1 MVLPAYNEQGNI
13 LQVIDKIL
21 KILPSVT
28 YDFEIIA
35 VDDGSTDKTAD
46 ILVNLRASDA
56 RLKVIRHSRNLGYGA
71 SLRSGF
77 KEAEKELILYMD
89 ADQQFDISDVIR
101 LTAFIEDYD
110 IVVGF
115 REKRRDPIYRSFFS
129 YCFNLIVKSF
139 FGIKFQDINCGFKLF
154 KREALQKI
162 TLFSTGSIISAE
174 ILAKAGIHH
183 SRIKQVAVNHYP
195 RIYGRQTGS
204 SLKVIFAILW
214 EMGKL
219 KMQMAKLPSSKNRSK
234 II

>member
-1 MVLPAYNEQGNI
+1 MLNNSLSVVLPAYNEEGNI
-13 LQVIDKIL
+13 LQVIEKIL
-21 KILPSVT
+21 KILPSIT
-28 YDFEIIA
+28 CDFEIIA

-46 ILVNLRASDA
+46 ILEKISASDA
-56 RLKVIRHSRNLGYGA
+56 RLKVIRHSKNLGYGA

-77 KEAEKELILYMD
+77 KKAQKQLILYMD
-89 ADQQFDISDVIR
+89 ADQQFDISDITR

-129 YCFNLIVKSF
+129 YCFNLIVRSL

-154 KREALQKI
+154 KREALRKMM
-162 TLFSTGSIISAE
+162 LFSTGSLISAE
-174 ILAKAGIHH
+174 ILVKAEILKL
-183 SRIKQVAVNHYP
+183 RMKQVAVNHYP

-204 SLKVIFAILW
+204 SLKVIFTILW

-219 KMQMAKLPSSKNRSK
+219 KIQISKPSF
-234 II
+234 